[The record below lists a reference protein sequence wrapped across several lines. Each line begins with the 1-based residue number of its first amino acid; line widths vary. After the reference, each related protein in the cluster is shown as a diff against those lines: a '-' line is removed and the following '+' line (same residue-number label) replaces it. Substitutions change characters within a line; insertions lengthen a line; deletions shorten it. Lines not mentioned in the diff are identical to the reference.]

1 MDERAPRLLR
11 RDGADRSE
19 VAPIELFFDLVYVFT
34 IVQVSHT
41 LLDHL
46 TPLGALQTAL
56 LFGAVWWVWNY
67 SAWAMNW
74 LDPRSGAVRVLNA
87 LLMLAALG
95 MALGLPHA
103 FAEDGLLFAACYVGA
118 QVGRAVFMWV
128 AMRGHVLSRNYRN
141 LLAWSTVAGVLFLA
155 GAFLPP
161 APRLAL
167 WVVAL
172 AVDMAGPRFDFRFPG
187 LGAAPMHTWPT
198 DPEHLAERN
207 RLVFIIALGESILIM
222 GFTLSD
228 MEVITAPAVVTTLFG
243 FAGLFVLWWAYFALA
258 GHDTVVAERGDG
270 STAALRSAFAYAH
283 ALMVA
288 GAIIVAVSIELRI
301 THPETG
307 PAVVLTTVGGPLVYL
322 VGNIL
327 FLRSRT
333 GAVAR
338 ARYVAAAALVIVG
351 TVALLAGHAVPAAA
365 IGLAVLAVTATL
377 AVVTQLRTNRE
388 RCASPSDNPRQ
399 PGST

>member
-1 MDERAPRLLR
+1 MTTPGTRPRLMR
-11 RDGADRSE
+11 PDDAERSE
-19 VAPIELFFDLVYVFT
+19 VAPVELFFDLVYVFA
-34 IVQVSHT
+34 IIQVSHT
-41 LLDHL
+41 LLAHL
-46 TPLGALQTAL
+46 TPLGVLETAL

-74 LDPRSGAVRVLNA
+74 LDPRSGVVRVLNA

-103 FAEDGLLFAACYVGA
+103 FAEDGLLFAACYAAA

-128 AMRGHVLSRNYRN
+128 AMRGHVLARNYRN
-141 LLAWSTVAGVLFLA
+141 LCVWSLVAAVLFLV
-155 GAFLPP
+155 GAFLP
-161 APRLAL
+161 AELRLL
-167 WVVAL
+167 VWIVAL
-172 AVDMAGPRFDFRFPG
+172 AVDVAAPMADFRVPG
-187 LGAAPMHTWPT
+187 LGSAPMHTWPT
-198 DPEHLAERN
+198 DPRHLAERN

-228 MEVITAPAVVTTLFG
+228 LAEVTDPALLTTVLG

-258 GHDTVVAERGDG
+258 GHDTVASERGDG

-288 GAIIVAVSIELRI
+288 GAIVVAVSIELRI
-301 THPETG
+301 THAETG
-307 PAVVLTTVGGPLVYL
+307 PALVLTTVGGPLIYL
-322 VGNIL
+322 AGNIL

-338 ARYVAAAALVIVG
+338 DRFVAAGALLVIGV
-351 TVALLAGHAVPAAA
+351 VALALGHALPPLLV
-365 IGLAVLAVTATL
+365 GLAVLAVTATL
-377 AVVTQLRTNRE
+377 AVVSQLRTDR
-388 RCASPSDNPRQ
+388 AAA
-399 PGST
+399 TA